1 VLLLPDKSTHIG
13 KYLALVVQDIEVLKG
28 QLQTMLCVILGVVMW
43 VVAVADV
50 YVVMLLLRDDRR
62 LVIVVR

>member
-1 VLLLPDKSTHIG
+1 
-13 KYLALVVQDIEVLKG
+13 
-28 QLQTMLCVILGVVMW
+28 VMW

-62 LVIVVR
+62 LVIVVS